1 MSVKVNLLQ
10 VERRNVVGVETS
22 SSRLYVP
29 VPKVVAVIWLSRGST
44 WKIDLLLTLRLQVQ
58 KHVVLSTLKA

>member
-29 VPKVVAVIWLSRGST
+29 VPKVVTAIWLSPGST

-58 KHVVLSTLKA
+58 KHVVLSTFKA

>member
-1 MSVKVNLLQ
+1 MVSVKVNVLQ

-29 VPKVVAVIWLSRGST
+29 VPKVVTVSEFVPIST
-44 WKIDLLLTLRLQVQ
+44 INVEN
-58 KHVVLSTLKA
+58 